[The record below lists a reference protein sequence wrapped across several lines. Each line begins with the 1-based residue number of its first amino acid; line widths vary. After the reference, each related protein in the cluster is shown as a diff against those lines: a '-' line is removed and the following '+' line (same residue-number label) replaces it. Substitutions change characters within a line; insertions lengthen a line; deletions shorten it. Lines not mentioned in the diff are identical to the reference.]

1 MAMYIPPGR
10 KRRRLLLW
18 IGASVVVGL
27 VIGGILGR
35 VTAPT
40 VEDKV
45 KGARDDAAA
54 AVAQLQALPSEYEKQ
69 LSGSSEFEKGGGVDD
84 ALTRTRSQLD
94 DAISSAP
101 WITPQEIDT
110 VHKAIDDLRTDAKQQ
125 VTGAVFQRNLDQA
138 TETITSV
145 FGA

>member
-54 AVAQLQALPSEYEKQ
+54 AVAQLQALPPEYEKQ

-101 WITPQEIDT
+101 WITPQE
-110 VHKAIDDLRTDAKQQ
+110 
-125 VTGAVFQRNLDQA
+125 
-138 TETITSV
+138 
-145 FGA
+145 

>member
-10 KRRRLLLW
+10 KRRRLLVW
-18 IGASVVVGL
+18 IGASVIVGL

-45 KGARDDAAA
+45 KSARDDAAA
-54 AVAQLQALPSEYEKQ
+54 AVAQLQALPIEYEKQ

-84 ALTRTRSQLD
+84 ALARTRTQLD
-94 DAISSAP
+94 DAISNAP
-101 WITPQEIDT
+101 WITPQQIDE
-110 VHKAIDDLRTDAKQQ
+110 VHKAIDDLRADAKQE
-125 VTGAVFQRNLDQA
+125 VSGAVFQRNLDQA
-138 TETITSV
+138 TETITGV

>member
-18 IGASVVVGL
+18 IGASVIVGL

-40 VEDKV
+40 IEDKV
-45 KGARDDAAA
+45 KSARDDAAA
-54 AVAQLQALPSEYEKQ
+54 AVAQLQALPIEYQKQ
-69 LSGSSEFEKGGGVDD
+69 LSGNQQFQNGGGVDD
-84 ALTRTRSQLD
+84 ALARTRSQLD
-94 DAISSAP
+94 DAISNAP
-101 WITPQEIDT
+101 WITPTQIDQ
-110 VHKAIDDLRTDAKQQ
+110 VHQAIDGLRDDAKQQ
-125 VTGAVFQRNLDQA
+125 VTGATFQHNLDQA
-138 TETITSV
+138 TETITGV

>member
-18 IGASVVVGL
+18 IGASVIVGL

-45 KGARDDAAA
+45 QSARDDAAA
-54 AVAQLQALPSEYEKQ
+54 AVAQLQALPIEYSKQ
-69 LSGSSEFEKGGGVDD
+69 LSGNKQFENGGGVDD
-84 ALTRTRSQLD
+84 ALARTRSQLD
-94 DAISSAP
+94 DAISNAP
-101 WITPQEIDT
+101 WITPTQIDD
-110 VHKAIDDLRTDAKQQ
+110 VHHAIDGLRADARKQ
-125 VTGAVFQRNLDQA
+125 VSGADFQRDLDQA
-138 TETITSV
+138 TETITNI
-145 FGA
+145 FGG